1 MLVNSEAELLCGED
15 DETKLQEE
23 RRASESR
30 KKGDNGQS
38 DFGVFYE
45 DLRSHYHLIRLHND
59 VKFDVCTEF
68 WRQWSG
74 LCCFYDDFGLDSFT
88 ELRSPWPGS
97 GTALCIYPIRMCT
110 LEWVSLWFPRSWD
123 VPRDL
128 WWTYKGDGTSEVIDN
143 VLVLLVH
150 VV

>member
-59 VKFDVCTEF
+59 VKFDNAESVQDRGAFFQVQLQVAHRSHVDDDGVAVGQVLTRDPAVSDVLTEHDLL
-68 WRQWSG
+68 G
-74 LCCFYDDFGLDSFT
+74 VGEALSF
-88 ELRSPWPGS
+88 
-97 GTALCIYPIRMCT
+97 
-110 LEWVSLWFPRSWD
+110 F
-123 VPRDL
+123 
-128 WWTYKGDGTSEVIDN
+128 K
-143 VLVLLVH
+143 LLVSIGSAL
-150 VV
+150 VSWAGS